1 MTTGSDRRNYE
12 TNYARISK
20 FLFSKTEVNFLK
32 DFWIGYNL
40 IYCHSSETKCTEAR
54 RKLARTK
61 LIICHLDLKNKQ
73 FFKTKILYIFIHI
86 YWKIFI
92 LRAINH
98 QNRKKMIMIL
108 LRINTVQTKAYQYR
122 SWPEIRNFELF
133 LDLRRSLELWCLHG
147 IIWLIENLKTVN
159 LENCFVQTLR
169 NSSQIWKNITMAT
182 EI

>member
-1 MTTGSDRRNYE
+1 MPFIRNKMHRSKTKISPYE
-12 TNYARISK
+12 TYHMPFRFK
-20 FLFSKTEVNFLK
+20 
-32 DFWIGYNL
+32 
-40 IYCHSSETKCTEAR
+40 
-54 RKLARTK
+54 
-61 LIICHLDLKNKQ
+61 DLKNKQ

>member
-54 RKLARTK
+54 RDLARTK

-73 FFKTKILYIFIHI
+73 FFKTKILCFYPYLFENF
-86 YWKIFI
+86 Y

>member
-54 RKLARTK
+54 RELARTK

-73 FFKTKILYIFIHI
+73 FFKTKILYFNP
-86 YWKIFI
+86 YLFENFY

-108 LRINTVQTKAYQYR
+108 LRINTVQTDKKIKLKIII
-122 SWPEIRNFELF
+122 WI
-133 LDLRRSLELWCLHG
+133 DKG
-147 IIWLIENLKTVN
+147 IILSI
-159 LENCFVQTLR
+159 QIMAR
-169 NSSQIWKNITMAT
+169 NP
-182 EI
+182 